1 MKKLVF
7 LCLFCVLLSCKDD
20 KDRTAHVLEFVP
32 ENTFAIIKSNSLTS
46 LKNDVQNNTFLKGFS
61 KTDIHQFLSENTH
74 FLEYLQP
81 KSEVLFVFSENA
93 DSTFSFSLITQYHE
107 QLFKTD
113 SIADVKVETLTK
125 ENSSVQKI
133 TISDDEIYT
142 AVVNNVFVMS
152 ASMPFLENLIA
163 RQRNKSTQNPVL
175 QQIYT
180 TSQNKALTLFIKT
193 GKIPLWLGD
202 AMGETTTMLS
212 RFSSWMAVD
221 ADILPGEIKLS
232 GITLSQ
238 DTIPQLMDVF
248 KGTVPQK
255 NELAKV
261 TPVNSNGF
269 VSVTYNDFEILNEN
283 LNAFRT
289 IPDSLQIHE
298 SFFKSLNEV
307 GVIYTASEKVL
318 AVHAIDGSITAET
331 LMPLEETLHTY
342 RGVTIKKFT
351 DSSVFNRVLHPL
363 LPKTQAHFFAQLDDF
378 FVFTTSATALE
389 AIITDYTNET
399 TLNFR
404 PFYEDHFKHM
414 SDASS
419 LLLVGLNEQLKKE
432 IPALQSAGF
441 SRLPLAALQFVYDN
455 RYAHIHGIVKEA
467 SLGSRTSGVSQ
478 LLQISLENE
487 LLNTPQFFSNHLT
500 KGKDIVVQDVSNQLH
515 LIAAN
520 GRVQWN
526 RRLDGPILG
535 EIHEIDMYKNGRIQM
550 VFSTEKTL
558 YVLDRNGNDI
568 APFPLKFKDA
578 ITQPLAVFDYDNNR
592 NYRLVVTQGKE
603 LLMYDAKGKTV
614 SGFIFKKAGSALA
627 IPPQHIR
634 IGNKDYLLFAES
646 GGKLNI
652 LSRTGS
658 ERISVSEKFDFG
670 SQPIVSE
677 NEGFV
682 FYTNDGKKVYIDQ
695 SGKVSKESLS
705 GTSSAYKIV
714 RGRTQVT
721 LEDYVL
727 QINNRRIELPFGMY
741 DTPVISVSNQRIL
754 IAVTDKQENKVYVYN
769 SQGQL
774 LPNFPVY
781 GTSVME
787 FGDANNNGRPNG
799 VVKGDS
805 KNVVLYEIN

>member
-1 MKKLVF
+1 MRRLFF
-7 LCLFCVLLSCKDD
+7 LCLLCVGLSCKND
-20 KDRTAHVLEFVP
+20 KDQTAHVLDFVP
-32 ENTFAIIKSNSLTS
+32 ENTFALIKSNSLTS
-46 LKNDVQNNTFLKGFS
+46 LKNDVQNNSFLKGFS
-61 KTDIHQFLSENTH
+61 NTGIHQFLSENVH

-81 KSEVLFVFSENA
+81 QSEVLFAFSENA
-93 DSTFSFSLITQYHE
+93 DSTFSFTLITPYHE

-125 ENSSVQKI
+125 ENFSAQKI
-133 TISDDEIYT
+133 TISDDEVYT

-152 ASMPFLENLIA
+152 ASMPLLENLIA
-163 RQRNKSTQNPVL
+163 QQRNKSTQNQVL
-175 QQIYT
+175 QQIYG
-180 TSQNKALTLFIKT
+180 TSQNNALTVFIKT
-193 GKIPLWLGD
+193 AEVPLWFGD
-202 AMGETTTMLS
+202 AMGETATMLS

-232 GITLSQ
+232 GIAVSQ
-238 DTIPQLMDVF
+238 DTIPRLMDVF

-261 TPVNSNGF
+261 TPVNSKGF

-283 LNAFRT
+283 LNAFRS
-289 IPDSLQIHE
+289 IPDSLPIHE

-331 LMPLEETLHTY
+331 VMPFEETLSSY
-342 RGVTIKKFT
+342 RDVAIKKFA
-351 DSSVFNRVLHPL
+351 DSTIFNRVLHPL
-363 LPKTQAHFFAQLDDF
+363 LPKTQTRFFAQLDDF
-378 FVFTTSATALE
+378 FVFANSTTALE

-404 PFYEDHFKHM
+404 PFYKDHFNHM

-432 IPALQSAGF
+432 LPALQSAGF
-441 SRLPLAALQFVYDN
+441 GRLPLAALQFVYDN
-455 RYAHIHGIVKEA
+455 HYAHIHGVVKEA

-520 GRVQWN
+520 GRTLWN

-535 EIHEIDMYKNGRIQM
+535 EIHEIDMYKNGRVQM
-550 VFSTEKTL
+550 AFSTEKTL
-558 YVLDRNGNDI
+558 YVLDRNGNDV

-592 NYRLVVTQGKE
+592 NYRLLITQGNE
-603 LLMYDAKGKTV
+603 ILMYDAKGKTV
-614 SGFIFKKAGSALA
+614 SGFTFKKAGSALVL
-627 IPPQHIR
+627 PPQHIR

-658 ERISVSEKFDFG
+658 SRISVSEKFDFG

-682 FYTNDGKKVYIDQ
+682 FYTNDGKKVHIDQ
-695 SGKVSKESLS
+695 SGKVTKEQLS
-705 GTSSAYKIV
+705 STSSAYKVV

-741 DTPVISVSNQRIL
+741 EAPVISVSNQRIL
-754 IAVTDKQENKVYVYN
+754 IAVTDRQENRVYVYN

-787 FGDANNNGRPNG
+787 LGDANNNGRPNG
-799 VVKGDS
+799 VVKGNG